1 MFKSASICCFMFV
14 FVYCVYYDL
23 VFYSL
28 DCFFLKMKVEFIGMA
43 FALIF
48 VLLSFRGR
56 MFQI

>member
-1 MFKSASICCFMFV
+1 MFV